1 MIMWMEVFEQV
12 LMSDQFGER
21 FREIVKRAM
30 GDRSQTA
37 FARELGVSS
46 STVQKWLAGNGYPSS
61 ENMAKIALSAG
72 LSGLDALLNYL
83 KGEEVVS
90 DSDEQRTS
98 PEEIFLLV
106 KRLTKEQRKRLIN
119 LMLEDL

>member
-1 MIMWMEVFEQV
+1 
-12 LMSDQFGER
+12 MSDQFGER

-46 STVQKWLAGNGYPSS
+46 STVQKWMAGNGYPSS
-61 ENMAKIALSAG
+61 ENMDKIAKKAG
-72 LSGLDALLNYL
+72 LSGDALRSYL
-83 KGEEVVS
+83 RGEEIAS
-90 DSDEQRTS
+90 DSGETARS
-98 PEEIFLLV
+98 PEEIFLLA

>member
-1 MIMWMEVFEQV
+1 MEIFEQV

-30 GDRSQTA
+30 GDRSQSE

-46 STVQKWLAGNGYPSS
+46 SAVQKWLAGNGYPSS
-61 ENMAKIALSAG
+61 DNMDKIAKAAD
-72 LSGLDALLNYL
+72 LSGDALRGYL
-83 KGEEVVS
+83 KGEEVAS
-90 DSDEQRTS
+90 NCDEHIS
-98 PEEIFLLV
+98 PEEIFLLA
-106 KRLTKEQRKRLIN
+106 KKLTKEQRKRLIN

>member
-1 MIMWMEVFEQV
+1 MWMEIFEQAV
-12 LMSDQFGER
+12 MSDQFGER

-46 STVQKWLAGNGYPSS
+46 STVQKWLAGNGFPSS
-61 ENMAKIALSAG
+61 DNLEKIAKSTG
-72 LSGLDALLNYL
+72 LSGVDALRNYL
-83 KGEEVVS
+83 KGDMQS
-90 DSDEQRTS
+90 DSDARPMS
-98 PEEIFLLV
+98 PEEIFLLA
-106 KRLTKEQRKRLIN
+106 KQLTKEQRKRLIN